1 MFLLA
6 YKPNLKGLPRD
17 LAFRGEQKAHT
28 NYVILKRWHESE
40 AVVLMTCLLRTG
52 FDEFRY
58 KITKLHTQSHF
69 YVCVDKNAFALN
81 T

>member
-6 YKPNLKGLPRD
+6 HKTNLKGLPPY
-17 LAFRGEQKAHT
+17 LAIRGEQKADT

-40 AVVLMTCLLRTG
+40 AVVLMTCLLRTS

-58 KITKLHTQSHF
+58 KITKLHTQGHF
-69 YVCVDKNAFALN
+69 FVCVYKNAFALI